1 MALKFIERIRFF
13 RVQLV
18 SDGMGGNIPTEVTI
32 WQPQGVSVEELKP
45 SEELVATQQNIS
57 QLIRV
62 KCRYNPEISI
72 RIGDKIEWRGFIF
85 NTLLPTVDRRTR
97 MMEIMAVS
105 EIETTDREQET
116 TPGDYVWDGG
126 SPDTVFQNEID
137 GGEL

>member
-1 MALKFIERIRFF
+1 MALKFMEKIRFF

-18 SDGMGGNIPTEVTI
+18 SDGMGGNVSTEVTI

-57 QLIRV
+57 QLIRI

-72 RIGDKIEWRGFIF
+72 KIGDKIEWRGFIF

-105 EIETTDREQET
+105 EIETTDREVT
-116 TPGDYVWDGG
+116 DGIWDGG
-126 SPDTVFQNEID
+126 GPSTEFTQAID
-137 GGEL
+137 GGTP